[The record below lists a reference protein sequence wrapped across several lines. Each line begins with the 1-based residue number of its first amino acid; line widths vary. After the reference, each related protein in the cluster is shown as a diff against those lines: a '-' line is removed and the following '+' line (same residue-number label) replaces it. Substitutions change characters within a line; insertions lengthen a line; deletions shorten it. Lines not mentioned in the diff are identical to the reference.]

1 MAHKKKISLLL
12 LLVFIIGAIASM
24 PLSVSAAVSQSDASA
39 GTFKVK
45 VTSNLFGT
53 QEKTYDASTKHIKV
67 VYEVNMPG
75 FSCANVDFKLNY
87 DKDVFTYNTTQ
98 NSSSTICPIAGS
110 YLVSETPVDKP
121 YGEEGL
127 ISCTFNDI
135 TNSIKMYGNNAK
147 FMSVIL
153 DVNDGAAKDTT
164 IDLNVKTMRICDETK
179 PLDMSTS
186 VSVVKKSVVQLSDAE
201 LAKLNVNDY
210 SEAISLPG
218 DPDDNEFIVKTTS
231 NLFGEH
237 TQKYDPK
244 QTKQIVVFYELNY
257 PGYALYNGDFELTY
271 DPNVLTYNKTLNTK
285 SSICPAVSAYVQTT
299 TPADQGYGTEGSVS
313 GQFSEVNNRIKAYG
327 TGGKPVVFLTVIFD
341 VAANAKGT
349 TVVNLD
355 VKRLKIQDETKIDQE
370 ETVVKN
376 SVVQMSGTQL
386 SKLNL
391 KDYSQAYGQTPTQPT
406 TQTPTQPVTTH
417 VHTVVTDKAVPA
429 TCTESGLTEGKHC
442 SVCNEVIVKQQVVP
456 ALGHA
461 EVIDKAVP
469 ASCTKTGLTEGKH
482 CSRCNEVLVKQQVVS
497 KTAHTVVVDK
507 AVPATC
513 TQSGLTEGSHCSV
526 CNTVIKKQ
534 ETVKALG
541 HKEVIDKAV
550 PATCTQSGLTQGSHC
565 SVCNTIIKKQETV
578 KALGHKE
585 VIDKAVPATCT
596 QPGLTQGSH
605 CSVCNTVIKKQ
616 ETVKALGHNVV
627 IDKAVPATC
636 TEVGYTQG
644 SHCSRC
650 NEVIVKQD
658 VIPSKG
664 HTPVIDEAVSAT
676 CKHTGL
682 TTGLHCS
689 VCNTVLIKQE
699 VVPKLEHKVV
709 VDKAV
714 PASCTETGLTE
725 GSHCSVCHEV
735 IKAQKVVSALGH
747 NYQIVKGKPAT
758 ATSEGLTD
766 GIKCTRCGEWLKKQ
780 EVIPKLGTEIL
791 IGDVNM
797 DGKVNG
803 IDSSILARYLSG
815 WDGYDERIKSW
826 EAADLD
832 RNGTVNG
839 KDSSI
844 LKRYL
849 SAWDGYDKYIITVV
863 V

>member
-541 HKEVIDKAV
+541 H
-550 PATCTQSGLTQGSHC
+550 
-565 SVCNTIIKKQETV
+565 
-578 KALGHKE
+578 
-585 VIDKAVPATCT
+585 
-596 QPGLTQGSH
+596 
-605 CSVCNTVIKKQ
+605 
-616 ETVKALGHNVV
+616 NVV